1 MLKLFVILKW
11 VRFVTCVIKR
21 VQSLWRPPESCCR
34 DERWSLCPWNT
45 PNAPKLNCGLQTY
58 NSTLITE
65 AGAALFVCIY
75 LCVHV
80 CSAGAPQMF
89 LAEKSKM
96 KLFHAC
102 SFKAA
107 LLLLVC
113 WLQKSCVGH
122 SLPWFILSSRSFFL
136 LFAAL
141 FINSFLPSW
150 KWKVSLFYNRCW
162 FIPGTGPVEWL
173 HCCNGPSG
181 QR

>member
-1 MLKLFVILKW
+1 MSHPFCAKINHL
-11 VRFVTCVIKR
+11 TAENNQR
-21 VQSLWRPPESCCR
+21 VQRLWRPPESYCR

-80 CSAGAPQMF
+80 CSAGAAQMF
-89 LAEKSKM
+89 LAEKSKNETFSC
-96 KLFHAC
+96 LYT
-102 SFKAA
+102 FKAA
-107 LLLLVC
+107 LLLVC
-113 WLQKSCVGH
+113 WLQKSCVCH
-122 SLPWFILSSRSFFL
+122 SLPWFIPSSLSFFL

-162 FIPGTGPVEWL
+162 FIPGTGLV
-173 HCCNGPSG
+173 
-181 QR
+181 